1 MRTSPALLCAAALS
15 LAACGGGARKGGV
28 AGQADLLAEDDVV
41 ATPATTGGLP
51 PAPAAPG
58 AAPVITPGEA
68 TQTRCLGFTREGA
81 AWVVLEERLPGQK
94 GPTRVIR
101 TVVATDGQSDLPV
114 VELGRLSPEEESG
127 DEMFGDELEQR
138 IAENLDP
145 INAAITERGLVACQS
160 GVDLE
165 MGAGGFRRE
174 VREMI
179 AWPQGK
185 PIKVTFR
192 EGSVF
197 AAPADGAAKKLAD
210 APEEEGAEYK
220 LTDLWFTTATPGAVA
235 VISDASSE
243 QARRMVVYIPSM

>member
-1 MRTSPALLCAAALS
+1 MRKSPALICAAALA
-15 LAACGGGARKGGV
+15 LAACGGNRSAGV
-28 AGQADLLAEDDVV
+28 AGQADLLAEDDIV

-51 PAPAAPG
+51 AAPG
-58 AAPVITPGEA
+58 APGAARAITPAEA
-68 TQTRCLGFTREGA
+68 TQTRCLGFTPDGV
-81 AWVVLEERLPGQK
+81 AWLVVEERLPGEK
-94 GPTRVIR
+94 GATRVVR
-101 TVVATDGQSDLPV
+101 TVAASTGESDLPA
-114 VELGRLSPEEESG
+114 VELGRLEPDEESS
-127 DEMFGDELEQR
+127 EEVFGDELESR

-145 INAAITERGLVACQS
+145 INAAITERGLVACQA

-174 VREMI
+174 AREML

-197 AAPADGAAKKLAD
+197 AAPADGAAQKLAD
-210 APEEEGAEYK
+210 APAEEGAEYK

-243 QARRMVVYIPSM
+243 QAKRMVVYIPSM

>member
-1 MRTSPALLCAAALS
+1 MRTSPALLCAAALT
-15 LAACGGGARKGGV
+15 LAACGGNRSAGV

-51 PAPAAPG
+51 AAPG
-58 AAPVITPGEA
+58 APGPARAITPAEA
-68 TQTRCLGFTREGA
+68 TQTRCLGFTPEGA
-81 AWVVLEERLPGQK
+81 AWLVVEERLPGEK
-94 GPTRVIR
+94 GATRVVR
-101 TVVATDGQSDLPV
+101 TVAAGGSDLPA
-114 VELGRLSPEEESG
+114 VELGRLAPDEESG
-127 DEMFGDELEQR
+127 DAMFGDELESR

-145 INAAITERGLVACQS
+145 INAAITERALVACQA

-192 EGSVF
+192 EGSVY

-210 APEEEGAEYK
+210 APDEEGAEYK
-220 LTDLWFTTATPGAVA
+220 LTDLWFSTATPGAVA

-243 QARRMVVYIPSM
+243 QAKRVVVYIPPM

>member
-1 MRTSPALLCAAALS
+1 MSLALLCAVAAALA
-15 LAACGGGARKGGV
+15 LAACGGGNRSGGV

-41 ATPATTGGLP
+41 ATAAATGGLP
-51 PAPAAPG
+51 AAPG
-58 AAPVITPGEA
+58 VPGAARPVTPSEA
-68 TQTRCLGFTREGA
+68 TQTRCLGFTPEGA
-81 AWVVLEERLPGQK
+81 ALLVLEERLPDEK
-94 GPTRVIR
+94 GPTRLVR
-101 TVVATDGQSDLPV
+101 TVAAFSGETDLPQ
-114 VELGRLSPEEESG
+114 VELARLAADEEDD
-127 DEMFGDELEQR
+127 DEMFGDEFEQR
-138 IAENLDP
+138 VAENLDP
-145 INAAITERGLVACQS
+145 INAAITERALVACQA

-185 PIKVTFR
+185 AVKVTFR

-197 AAPADGAAKKLAD
+197 AAPADGAAQKLAD
-210 APEEEGAEYK
+210 APAEEGAEYK

-243 QARRMVVYIPSM
+243 QARRVVVYIPAM